1 MLFSDKPKQSSLW
14 QIFLKGISKILAFG
28 RRNIIPEMSDIQIM
42 KEQGKPT
49 NMGMNLNK
57 HRVCKSIIVN

>member
-14 QIFLKGISKILAFG
+14 QIFLKGISKILAFE

-42 KEQGKPT
+42 KEQGKHT